1 MTVLYI
7 LFGISILLLIII
19 LIKLF
24 TGNNKAQQQAIENLY
39 AQLEEIT
46 LQQNARHE
54 ALQSNL
60 QRIEADLLA
69 AAQHTEQSLHSDIEQ
84 GREALRKEI
93 LVNRLEL
100 NNQVLRSRQDIKKS
114 IQSIEEKLDNHRQ
127 NTGAVQ

>member
-7 LFGISILLLIII
+7 LLGISILLLIII

-24 TGNNKAQQQAIENLY
+24 TGNNKAQQQAIENLA

-54 ALQSNL
+54 ALQNNL

-69 AAQHTEQSLHSDIEQ
+69 AAQHTEQSLRNDWQQSQ
-84 GREALRKEI
+84 EAIRKEI
-93 LVNRLEL
+93 LVNRLEI

-114 IQSIEEKLDNHRQ
+114 IQSVEEKLDNHLQ
-127 NTGAVQ
+127 NTGAIQ

>member
-1 MTVLYI
+1 MTELYI
-7 LFGISILLLIII
+7 LFSISILLLIII

-24 TGNNKAQQQAIENLY
+24 TGNNKAQQQAIENLA

-54 ALQSNL
+54 ALQNNL
-60 QRIEADLLA
+60 QRIEAGLLA
-69 AAQHTEQSLHSDIEQ
+69 AAQHTEQSLHSDLQQ
-84 GREALRKEI
+84 GQEAIRKEI
-93 LVNRLEL
+93 LANRLEL

-114 IQSIEEKLDNHRQ
+114 IQSIEEKLDNQRQ

>member
-60 QRIEADLLA
+60 QRIEATLLA
-69 AAQHTEQSLHSDIEQ
+69 AAQHTEQSLHSDVEQ

-114 IQSIEEKLDNHRQ
+114 IQSIEEKLNNHRQ

>member
-24 TGNNKAQQQAIENLY
+24 TGNNKAQQQAIENLA
-39 AQLEEIT
+39 AQLEEVT
-46 LQQNARHE
+46 LQHNARHE
-54 ALQSNL
+54 ALQNNL

-69 AAQHTEQSLHSDIEQ
+69 AAQHTEQSLRSDLQQ
-84 GREALRKEI
+84 GQEAIRKEI
-93 LVNRLEL
+93 LANRLEV

>member
-7 LFGISILLLIII
+7 LSGISILLLIII

-24 TGNNKAQQQAIENLY
+24 TGNNKAQQHAIENLA

-54 ALQSNL
+54 ALQNNL

-69 AAQHTEQSLHSDIEQ
+69 AAQHTEQSLRSDWQ
-84 GREALRKEI
+84 QSQEAIRKEI
-93 LVNRLEL
+93 LVNRLEIS
-100 NNQVLRSRQDIKKS
+100 NQVLRSRQDIKQS
-114 IQSIEEKLDNHRQ
+114 IQSVEEKLDNQTQ